1 MFGISKKDRDI
12 IIDAINRYQNYI
24 LGKTNEYTCDSCD
37 TLSNSYIRDILK
49 TLAIHSDEF
58 KVIRNANNVTAGQ
71 LALSLFRAQDGEI
84 LTSSISP
91 NTKDASTLFN
101 ESLTYYNDTM
111 KNLRQFF
118 DLLENKFTRISNND
132 FRTQLKSDVWEND
145 LKRLVVNINQMID
158 AIIEQSKDQ
167 LLHSSNLQ
175 EHAALL
181 LQGAKQLS
189 SASNEQASSLEETAA
204 AIEELTSNVSA
215 NVAKAEEMT
224 FVTRDAQ
231 KAAEEGNQIALEGLE
246 AMNEIVNVTQAINQ
260 AVDIIDNIAF
270 QTNILSLNA
279 AVEAATAGDAG
290 KGFAVV
296 AQEVRNL
303 ANRSADAAKQIQT
316 LAREAREK
324 SEAGLHT
331 TQNMQKGFI
340 LIAKKIDETDAIVHD
355 VTNASREQM
364 MGIMQI
370 NTAITQLDQITQSNA
385 KSASNLNES
394 AEYINQIAND
404 IFNDANKKEF
414 EGKQQFLSQCNSKK
428 LR

>member
-1 MFGISKKDRDI
+1 MFGISKKDRDT
-12 IIDAINRYQNYI
+12 IIDAIDRYQNYI
-24 LGKTNEYTCDSCD
+24 LGNTSEYTCDSCD
-37 TLSNSYIRDILK
+37 TLSNSYVRDILK
-49 TLAIHSDEF
+49 TLVTHSDEF
-58 KVIRNANNVTAGQ
+58 KRIRNANNVTAGQ

-84 LTSSISP
+84 LTSSISH

-101 ESLTYYNDTM
+101 ESLSYYNDTM

-118 DLLENKFTRISNND
+118 DLLEDEFRRISNND

-145 LKRLVVNINQMID
+145 LKKLVVNINQMIHT
-158 AIIEQSKDQ
+158 IIEQSKEQ
-167 LLHSSNLQ
+167 LLHSTNLQ
-175 EHAALL
+175 ANAALM
-181 LQGAKQLS
+181 LQGATHLS
-189 SASNEQASSLEETAA
+189 SASNVQASSLEETAA
-204 AIEELTSNVSA
+204 AIEELTANVSA
-215 NVAKAEEMT
+215 NVAKTEKMT
-224 FVTRDAQ
+224 SVTRDAQ

-246 AMNEIVNVTQAINQ
+246 AMNEIVNVAQAINR
-260 AVDIIDNIAF
+260 AVEIIDNIAF

-303 ANRSADAAKQIQT
+303 ANRSADAAKQIQM

-340 LIAKKIDETDAIVHD
+340 LIAKKINETDVIAHD

-364 MGIMQI
+364 SGITQI
-370 NTAITQLDQITQSNA
+370 NTAITQLDQITQNNA
-385 KSASNLNES
+385 RFANHLNES
-394 AEYINQIAND
+394 AEHINQIAND

-414 EGKQQFLSQCNSKK
+414 EGKEQFLSQHRSRNLK
-428 LR
+428 

>member
-49 TLAIHSDEF
+49 ILAIHSDEF

-118 DLLENKFTRISNND
+118 DLLENEFARISNND

-175 EHAALL
+175 KYAALL
-181 LQGAKQLS
+181 LQGSNQLLCD
-189 SASNEQASSLEETAA
+189 SNEQASSLEETAA

-224 FVTRDAQ
+224 SVTRDAQ

-246 AMNEIVNVTQAINQ
+246 AMNKIVNVTQAINQ

-404 IFNDANKKEF
+404 IFNDANNKEF
-414 EGKQQFLSQCNSKK
+414 EGKQQFLSQSNSKK